1 MKKVLKKKKKE
12 NFISKIQNVLY
23 RKKLQQDSI
32 QIKALK
38 DIVEEKKQRNL
49 KKTFKILKKVW
60 LNIRVKKVNIYKS
73 ITVKVL
79 LNSGIIEMF
88 IDKEIVAKH
97 RFRLQKLK
105 KLLMVRNINGT
116 YNSKKSNYTLDEDKY
131 ILQKLYKKNKNVY
144 VQFRKNRYNIGNAI
158 DQKIK
163 KVKMIKCLL
172 ICKKNIKIKE
182 SIEHKKKQKKKSKV

>member
-1 MKKVLKKKKKE
+1 M
-12 NFISKIQNVLY
+12 
-23 RKKLQQDSI
+23 
-32 QIKALK
+32 
-38 DIVEEKKQRNL
+38 
-49 KKTFKILKKVW
+49 KKVW

-116 YNSKKSNYTLDEDKY
+116 YNSKK
-131 ILQKLYKKNKNVY
+131 
-144 VQFRKNRYNIGNAI
+144 AI
-158 DQKIK
+158 I
-163 KVKMIKCLL
+163 
-172 ICKKNIKIKE
+172 
-182 SIEHKKKQKKKSKV
+182 H

>member
-32 QIKALK
+32 QIKVLK

>member
-105 KLLMVRNINGT
+105 N
-116 YNSKKSNYTLDEDKY
+116 
-131 ILQKLYKKNKNVY
+131 
-144 VQFRKNRYNIGNAI
+144 
-158 DQKIK
+158 
-163 KVKMIKCLL
+163 
-172 ICKKNIKIKE
+172 
-182 SIEHKKKQKKKSKV
+182 H

>member
-1 MKKVLKKKKKE
+1 MQKKEYNNEKSTKEKKKE

-144 VQFRKNRYNIGNAI
+144 VQFRKNRYNIGNTI
-158 DQKIK
+158 
-163 KVKMIKCLL
+163 VM
-172 ICKKNIKIKE
+172 
-182 SIEHKKKQKKKSKV
+182 SI

>member
-1 MKKVLKKKKKE
+1 
-12 NFISKIQNVLY
+12 
-23 RKKLQQDSI
+23 
-32 QIKALK
+32 
-38 DIVEEKKQRNL
+38 
-49 KKTFKILKKVW
+49 LKKVW

-158 DQKIK
+158 D
-163 KVKMIKCLL
+163 
-172 ICKKNIKIKE
+172 
-182 SIEHKKKQKKKSKV
+182 

>member
-1 MKKVLKKKKKE
+1 MQKKEYNNEKSTKEKKKE

-32 QIKALK
+32 QIKVLK

-158 DQKIK
+158 
-163 KVKMIKCLL
+163 VM
-172 ICKKNIKIKE
+172 
-182 SIEHKKKQKKKSKV
+182 SI

>member
-1 MKKVLKKKKKE
+1 M
-12 NFISKIQNVLY
+12 
-23 RKKLQQDSI
+23 
-32 QIKALK
+32 
-38 DIVEEKKQRNL
+38 VEHQS
-49 KKTFKILKKVW
+49 
-60 LNIRVKKVNIYKS
+60 KVNIYKS

-182 SIEHKKKQKKKSKV
+182 SIEYKKKQKKKSKV

>member
-1 MKKVLKKKKKE
+1 MKREIRVKCIKCRRKNTIMKKVLKKKKKE

-116 YNSKKSNYTLDEDKY
+116 YNSKKAIIHQMKINIYYKNYIKRIKMYMCNLEKTDI
-131 ILQKLYKKNKNVY
+131 ILEMPQL
-144 VQFRKNRYNIGNAI
+144 
-158 DQKIK
+158 
-163 KVKMIKCLL
+163 
-172 ICKKNIKIKE
+172 
-182 SIEHKKKQKKKSKV
+182 